1 MFCSGKKEKRIRG
14 LKYSKFDKI
23 EGSGFPFPA
32 PRIVEGMRLGEGL
45 IFQPGGEKRAKRRGK
60 SAALVAKRRVKR
72 VSIVFRY
79 YFILSPPSLEI
90 TMGRFE
96 RRVGFIFFKTLQ
108 FFVYPIW
115 TFHLISSNLVN
126 KLVKLIIIRNRLTDL
141 LCKFK

>member
-1 MFCSGKKEKRIRG
+1 MFCSGEKEKRIRG

-23 EGSGFPFPA
+23 EGSGFPFPG

-79 YFILSPPSLEI
+79 YFILSSPPSKLRWVDLSEELDLFFLKLYSFSFI
-90 TMGRFE
+90 RFE
-96 RRVGFIFFKTLQ
+96 RS
-108 FFVYPIW
+108 IW
-115 TFHLISSNLVN
+115 FSSNLVN